1 MSRWKFIL
9 SLSVIA
15 FELFALCHCKEME
28 MEMDLRASYHIYG
41 WDFNIN
47 F

>member
-28 MEMDLRASYHIYG
+28 MEMDLKASELSHLRMG
-41 WDFNIN
+41 F
-47 F
+47 

>member
-28 MEMDLRASYHIYG
+28 MEMDLKESELSHQRMG
-41 WDFNIN
+41 F
-47 F
+47 